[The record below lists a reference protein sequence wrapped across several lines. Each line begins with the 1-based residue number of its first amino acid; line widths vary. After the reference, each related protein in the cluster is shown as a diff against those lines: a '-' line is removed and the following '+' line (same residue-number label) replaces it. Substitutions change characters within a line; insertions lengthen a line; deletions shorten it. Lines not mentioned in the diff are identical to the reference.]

1 MAVVV
6 VVVVV
11 TEFFVCVRMPG
22 RIGEKQV
29 APSLTAGP
37 FFLFFRAHTVP
48 NGKTLFQ

>member
-1 MAVVV
+1 M
-6 VVVVV
+6 VVVV
-11 TEFFVCVRMPG
+11 TDFFCVKMPG